1 MVELGLTERTCH
13 VKFPIKYDRNDVSS
27 KIAELLI
34 QLKQLERT
42 YKCIAFVYISLCK
55 KFI

>member
-13 VKFPIKYDRNDVSS
+13 VKCLIKYDRNDVSS

-42 YKCIAFVYISLCK
+42 
-55 KFI
+55 